1 MHLTVVC
8 SGKEDGLCDKG
19 TVAHSY
25 LHSGQCALL
34 SVSLMPLYDKRIM
47 QSHIIKAVN
56 KPRNPFSSFIV
67 LKLKGKLFD
76 GIFLPALQTM
86 HMNVATV
93 IKSVVIHSALI
104 PHKNFYASPFSSG
117 PVII

>member
-93 IKSVVIHSALI
+93 IK
-104 PHKNFYASPFSSG
+104 
-117 PVII
+117 